1 MKRSPK
7 ARAGW
12 AFAHEK
18 LVGRIQRDKEREVK
32 DWVRKKSYQVSKQ
45 RKMSQVVEHLVHT
58 KRLNDEANRQRGQ
71 EEDKKDLPPVFNKRL
86 FATQG
91 NVIITREAQR
101 VMIRNAKAVEEG
113 VDRKLTKSELLSM
126 RTVVDG
132 LKLIHKGQDYIKD
145 ALSHVVTRED
155 YKEFEYVVKKPWE
168 DRLSCY
174 YIVHGAVEVT
184 YDMSSTE
191 SRNVYQPNIIYSHG
205 TGEYLGMANAE
216 SRDED
221 ISPPATVFT
230 KERSEVLRIDRERF
244 HTIVEKTT
252 DVLNNEI
259 RTYFNY
265 GESVFKEMPNSSKE
279 KIFPLIEK
287 QEYPPN
293 KVIIEQGEIGDFLFI
308 IKSGRCQCERN
319 VYITESDITALFYL
333 SCREPDDFFGEE
345 CLLDMEP
352 SYARITTTSLTV
364 CYKIPRVAFQVL
376 SKDILVRF
384 VEEHRHDFPPEHS
397 LMDRGYR
404 NTLWNNYKFYRIKE
418 TLKENGKLHYMCT
431 SNGCDVNSRPPTASD
446 QYKENMYRF
455 IMKGAQ
461 YTPFRVKSAVY
472 PSRQT
477 SPSNNHRRRPATAME
492 RTTRPDH
499 DDADDDSNDDAE
511 DDADINDD
519 NDNDGA
525 ILEPEKDDNGNQ
537 RSDSKLLGAELARTL
552 EKHYSKVNVKKIRNV
567 LKGIDDKEALLDL
580 LDETSELS
588 KHLKKAWETTDVPA
602 EEKEGFM
609 KNGVLVTMKSDDIV
623 RKAMAMADKQ
633 VHQRG
638 KGNKQEEDW
647 DTILQAEN
655 NQAKF
660 MMSANKMRIN
670 LLRDKL
676 MAIDKKRKKTIQQR
690 NRSGSKVEYKY
701 TPSKFLQDTGE
712 EEATETPRPSIT
724 NTPASARSPI
734 IEKTPLTLRQ
744 RSLEDCTKRIQ
755 EAGNTDQDVS
765 SEKCAI
771 QTRPSSA
778 IVTRREA
785 KLRRRRHFGSQGS
798 TETLLRKSNQSLGH
812 NQNSIIYRI

>member
-1 MKRSPK
+1 MRGSMKAK
-7 ARAGW
+7 TCW
-12 AFAHEK
+12 ALAHEK
-18 LVGRIQRDKEREVK
+18 LVRRVQKDKEKEVK
-32 DWVRKKSYQVSKQ
+32 DWVRKKSYQISKQ
-45 RKMSQVVEHLVHT
+45 RKMSQVVEHLVQI
-58 KRLNDEANRQRGQ
+58 KRLNDEANPQREQ
-71 EEDKKDLPPVFNKRL
+71 EDDHKDLPPVFNKRL

-91 NVIITREAQR
+91 NVIITKEARR
-101 VMIRNAKAVEEG
+101 VMVRNTKSVEEG
-113 VDRKLTKSELLSM
+113 VERTLTKSELLSM

-145 ALSHVVTRED
+145 ALSHVVTMENYD
-155 YKEFEYVVKKPWE
+155 AFEYVVKKPWE
-168 DRLSCY
+168 DKLSCY

-205 TGEYLGMANAE
+205 TGEYLGMVNAE

-221 ISPPATVFT
+221 ISPPATVYT
-230 KERSEVLRIDRERF
+230 KERSEVLRIDRELF

-252 DVLNNEI
+252 QVLNNEI
-259 RTYFNY
+259 RTYFNH
-265 GESVFKEMPNSSKE
+265 GESVFRDMPNSSKE

-293 KVIIEQGEIGDFLFI
+293 KVIIEQGEIADFLFI
-308 IKSGRCQCERN
+308 IRSGRCQCERE
-319 VYITESDITALFYL
+319 VYIRESDITALFYM
-333 SCREPDDFFGEE
+333 SCREPDDFFGDE

-352 SYARITTTSLTV
+352 SYARITTTSSTV

-376 SKDILVRF
+376 HKEILVRF
-384 VEEHRHDFPPEHS
+384 VEEHRHEFPPEDS

-418 TLKENGKLHYMCT
+418 TLKEKGKLHYMCT
-431 SNGCDVNSRPPTASD
+431 SNGCSVNSRPPSSSD

-455 IMKGAQ
+455 IMKGAH

-477 SPSNNHRRRPATAME
+477 GHHDSQRRRPATAME
-492 RTTRPDH
+492 RTTKNGFVDVNS
-499 DDADDDSNDDAE
+499 DSDDDAE
-511 DDADINDD
+511 DNEDVKDENDV
-519 NDNDGA
+519 GES
-525 ILEPEKDDNGNQ
+525 LESGKDENGNPK
-537 RSDSKLLGAELARTL
+537 SESKLLGMELARTL
-552 EKHYSKVNVKKIRNV
+552 EKHYSKVNYKKIRNV
-567 LKGIDDKEALLDL
+567 LKGVDDKEALLEL
-580 LDETSELS
+580 LDENSELS
-588 KHLKKAWETTDVPA
+588 KHLKKAWETTDVPV

-623 RKAMAMADKQ
+623 RKAVAMAEKQ

-638 KGNKQEEDW
+638 KGSKQEEDW

-670 LLRDKL
+670 ILRDKL
-676 MAIDKKRKKTIQQR
+676 MVIDKKRKKAIQQR

-701 TPSKFLQDTGE
+701 TPSKFLRDTVE
-712 EEATETPRPSIT
+712 EEATQTPRPAIM
-724 NTPASARSPI
+724 NTPATPRSPSTK
-734 IEKTPLTLRQ
+734 KTPPTLRQ
-744 RSLEDCTKRIQ
+744 RSLEDCTRRLHDS
-755 EAGNTDQDVS
+755 GNNDNDTANELS
-765 SEKCAI
+765 AI
-771 QTRPSSA
+771 QRRPNSA

-785 KLRRRRHFGSQGS
+785 KLRRRRQYNSQGS
-798 TETLLRKSNQSLGH
+798 TESLFRKSDQSIGH
-812 NQNSIIYRI
+812 SQNSIIYRI